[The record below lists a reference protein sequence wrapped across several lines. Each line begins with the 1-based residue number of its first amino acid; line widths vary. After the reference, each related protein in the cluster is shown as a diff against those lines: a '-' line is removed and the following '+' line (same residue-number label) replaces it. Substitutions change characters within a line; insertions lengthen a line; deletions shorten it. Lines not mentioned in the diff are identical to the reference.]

1 MHLVETEV
9 IGHLGL
15 RVAKPFTNVKQ
26 LLTQTI
32 WTRPPISHQEL
43 PPDAWFAPLKP
54 ALFLITL
61 KYCLR
66 ILSLGSRMG
75 LLTIA
80 AASTNL
86 LNSPAML
93 ITRQGGRLSY
103 ALAVA

>member
-1 MHLVETEV
+1 
-9 IGHLGL
+9 
-15 RVAKPFTNVKQ
+15 
-26 LLTQTI
+26 
-32 WTRPPISHQEL
+32 
-43 PPDAWFAPLKP
+43 
-54 ALFLITL
+54 
-61 KYCLR
+61 
-66 ILSLGSRMG
+66 MG